1 MIHLINFIRMRTSL
15 HSPVTSPYREQQ
27 SGGKLS
33 NKRGWCPS
41 HQTLKDKVNIQTI
54 LTSRKI
60 FNLLIGYSLKKKN
73 TLRRECRRSQH
84 SLRVYSGET
93 SPGKNKT
100 VAIVRDNSRSII
112 RWVFTRYLKMIP
124 MTLGS
129 VPNVNDSVFGEL
141 SVSDSVWSS
150 PCR

>member
-1 MIHLINFIRMRTSL
+1 MRTYL

-33 NKRGWCPS
+33 NKRRWCPS
-41 HQTLKDKVNIQTI
+41 HQTLKDKVKIQTI
-54 LTSRKI
+54 LTGRKM
-60 FNLLIGYSLKKKN
+60 FNFVIGYSLKKKN
-73 TLRRECRRSQH
+73 TLRREYRRSQH
-84 SLRVYSGET
+84 SLRLYSRET

-100 VAIVRDNSRSII
+100 VALVRDNSRSII
-112 RWVFTRYLKMIP
+112 RWVSTRYLKMTL
-124 MTLGS
+124 MTLDS
-129 VPNVNDSVFGEL
+129 VPNVSDSVLAEL

>member
-1 MIHLINFIRMRTSL
+1 M
-15 HSPVTSPYREQQ
+15 
-27 SGGKLS
+27 
-33 NKRGWCPS
+33 
-41 HQTLKDKVNIQTI
+41 
-54 LTSRKI
+54 
-60 FNLLIGYSLKKKN
+60 
-73 TLRRECRRSQH
+73 
-84 SLRVYSGET
+84 YSGET

-124 MTLGS
+124 MTLDS